1 MEDKKKLDD
10 EDIERIKEIISKK
23 NLDYDSNDFE
33 EIISYRIDFEE
44 NIYILFDNGILYK
57 NDEIYDFNI
66 SNLFSLDIYRIYEIL
81 E

>member
-1 MEDKKKLDD
+1 MKGQEMEDKKKLDD

-44 NIYILFDNGILYK
+44 NIYMMKYMILI
-57 NDEIYDFNI
+57 
-66 SNLFSLDIYRIYEIL
+66 
-81 E
+81 